1 MIPDGMTTAAD
12 MAIYNNPYLPK
23 VVIPASLAKVGNYF
37 LGQCSKLEEVIV
49 GNPLDLRLCESSFSA
64 HLTFSASSRRGT
76 PRPHA
81 R

>member
-1 MIPDGMTTAAD
+1 
-12 MAIYNNPYLPK
+12 MAIYNNPYLTK

-64 HLTFSASSRRGT
+64 HLTF
-76 PRPHA
+76 
-81 R
+81 

>member
-12 MAIYNNPYLPK
+12 MAIYNSPYLTK

-64 HLTFSASSRRGT
+64 HLTFSTLSHLGML
-76 PRPHA
+76 RPHA